1 MVALMTVAYFIEQLK
16 LLPQDADIIQEYD
29 GRWNDSP
36 EMFLYEPGE
45 ALWGRTFERHT
56 VVI

>member
-1 MVALMTVAYFIEQLK
+1 MTVADFIEQLK

-36 EMFLYEPGE
+36 EMFLYEAGE
-45 ALWGRTFERHT
+45 ALWGRTFERPT